1 MDRSAAQA
9 MVVAPT
15 ELTQPGRMDS
25 NKQLVGRVMK
35 SERNELVFS
44 CYLLCGTSRKEL
56 IYLEAWRELAAV
68 AQSALQ
74 DGAIVSLLN
83 ATLVAQKAEKV
94 KWSLSPC
101 RMMIRFDKNLKVEG
115 ISGKETLKL
124 PGSSG
129 MSVTNLPQSMPTTS
143 LAACAC
149 LRESFCAVTA
159 YKKVEAMRIAMDRL
173 VPAISA
179 KKEGSIRSNNRMLL

>member
-1 MDRSAAQA
+1 MLYFSIQNRVQGWTGKVSEAA
-9 MVVAPT
+9 
-15 ELTQPGRMDS
+15 
-25 NKQLVGRVMK
+25 
-35 SERNELVFS
+35 
-44 CYLLCGTSRKEL
+44 
-56 IYLEAWRELAAV
+56 
-68 AQSALQ
+68 
-74 DGAIVSLLN
+74 GAR
-83 ATLVAQKAEKV
+83 
-94 KWSLSPC
+94 C
-101 RMMIRFDKNLKVEG
+101 DKNLKVEG

-143 LAACAC
+143 LAACAR